1 MIYDEL
7 EWFDPAYFD
16 MPMICRVFG
25 QLDLATLHVHRGFV
39 LPVINMADKTAA
51 HGVNDVYT
59 N

>member
-1 MIYDEL
+1 MLSEVQL
-7 EWFDPAYFD
+7 ESRRNSRWPNFYAAEF
-16 MPMICRVFG
+16 I
-25 QLDLATLHVHRGFV
+25 LLTLHRGFV